1 VFYNSYHNLIHEE
14 SSRDAPRIAYLQ
26 GFSINLSMS
35 SSSLTRTVPV
45 LLIVASIL
53 IGSPFV
59 MASQQQAGLTQ
70 AEQEEENRM
79 LSTQALTT
87 QYLDNG
93 DKQIDGVIFTPRW
106 SDVVFVEPSS
116 VSVLF
121 ADCLPGEFAVS
132 AQQML
137 GGSQL
142 GGFGLNVLESYAL
155 ALPNDYMV
163 WFMVVENVNDNERL
177 PASAGVICVSDRD
190 IDTEN
195 SATTIISNPVFK
207 QQVNNII
214 KQFIKIENK
223 QIINLQ
229 QIINI
234 KQQITQ
240 TAIQIAIGGGNVTQI
255 INQSASQIVASNG
268 TNINQIL
275 NQTASQTV
283 ASNATNVNQT
293 IGQTANQT
301 VASNATNVN
310 QTIGQTANQAAG
322 GVTPGD
328 TTAPVITVPEDITEE
343 ATGPDGAQVSFE
355 VSAEDDVDGP
365 VDVSCDHNSGGTFPI
380 GDTIVTCTAEDF
392 AGNTAEESFTI
403 TVEEPAD
410 EDATQGNSTE
420 E

>member
-1 VFYNSYHNLIHEE
+1 
-14 SSRDAPRIAYLQ
+14 
-26 GFSINLSMS
+26 MS

-137 GGSQL
+137 AGSELGGS
-142 GGFGLNVLESYAL
+142 GLNVLESYAL

-177 PASAGVICVSDRD
+177 PASAGVICVSDTD
-190 IDTEN
+190 IDTAN
-195 SATTIISNPVFK
+195 SASTIILRPEFK

-283 ASNATNVNQT
+283 ASNATNLNVNQT

-328 TTAPVITVPEDITEE
+328 TTAPVITVPEDIIEE
-343 ATGPDGAQVSFE
+343 ATGTNGATVSFE

-365 VDVSCDHNSGGTFPI
+365 VDVSCDHNSGETFPI
-380 GDTIVTCTAEDF
+380 GDTVVTCTAEDF

-410 EDATQGNSTE
+410 GDATQGNSTE
-420 E
+420 G

>member
-137 GGSQL
+137 GGSEL

-293 IGQTANQT
+293 IGQAANQT
-301 VASNATNVN
+301 V
-310 QTIGQTANQAAG
+310 G
-322 GVTPGD
+322 GVAPAQD
-328 TTAPVITVPEDITEE
+328 TTPPVITVPEDITEE
-343 ATGPDGAQVSFE
+343 ATGPNGATVSFE

-365 VDVSCDHNSGGTFPI
+365 VDVTCDHNSGETFPI
-380 GDTIVTCTAEDF
+380 GETVVTCTAEDL

-410 EDATQGNSTE
+410 NDATEGNSTE
-420 E
+420 T